1 MGVSSRVLDNPG
13 QICIF
18 WKLLYIYGISKKID
32 LIRFKLFQDFLRFL
46 RGWIVEVEA
55 SLFGN
60 GSGFWK
66 FNLT

>member
-1 MGVSSRVLDNPG
+1 MLDNPG

-18 WKLLYIYGISKKID
+18 WKLLYIYIYGISKKID